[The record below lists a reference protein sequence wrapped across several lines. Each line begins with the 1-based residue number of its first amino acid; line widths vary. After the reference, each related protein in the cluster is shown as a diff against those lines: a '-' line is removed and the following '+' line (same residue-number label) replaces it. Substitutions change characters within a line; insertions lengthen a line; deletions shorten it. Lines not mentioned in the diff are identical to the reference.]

1 METLYNCLKHRGKI
15 IIEVP
20 DYKSMNTKTQKSYWQ
35 RSHSPRYMS
44 LLTHKSFALLFQKDK
59 WEIRKHFRYGTLN
72 AFTIWWLGRM
82 EKKEYIG
89 QTIYLIIFG
98 CLLF

>member
-44 LLTHKSFALLFQKDK
+44 LLTHKGFALLFQKDK

-72 AFTIWWLGRM
+72 AFTIRANALKNFLFSRFYF
-82 EKKEYIG
+82 E
-89 QTIYLIIFG
+89 LIH
-98 CLLF
+98 C